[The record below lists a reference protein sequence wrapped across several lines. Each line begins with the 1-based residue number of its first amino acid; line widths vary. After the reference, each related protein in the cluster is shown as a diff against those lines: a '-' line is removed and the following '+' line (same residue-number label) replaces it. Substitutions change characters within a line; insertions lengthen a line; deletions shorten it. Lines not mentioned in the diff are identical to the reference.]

1 MFILKIKKEIK
12 ETEEEIKKKEEN
24 KKKMEEEIKKMKDGN
39 KQIVE
44 LKKNIEELN
53 TKIEELNN
61 KLIEL
66 NKKLN
71 KPKPNPGM
79 KEITDKETQS
89 SGKVYLLR
97 EMPEMEKDLKIS
109 VPQARLIH
117 GNEVMNFEVEYTPDQ
132 ASYWYGGKYL
142 FSFSFPEDFPY
153 KPPKVMC
160 KTKIYHPNID
170 YDGNVCL
177 NMLKDD
183 WNATYTALSCVSGVY
198 YLFSEPNPNDPLNHD
213 VAKIMRDNLSQF
225 KDNVKR
231 TLRGGY
237 QFGQDFPRFTK
248 Y

>member
-1 MFILKIKKEIK
+1 MIKIKKK
-12 ETEEEIKKKEEN
+12 QEEEKKRKEEEN
-24 KKKMEEEIKKMKDGN
+24 GKEQNISEKEEKEKKRKEEEEKEK
-39 KQIVE
+39 
-44 LKKNIEELN
+44 EE
-53 TKIEELNN
+53 EE
-61 KLIEL
+61 KR
-66 NKKLN
+66 KRKS
-71 KPKPNPGM
+71 KSTG
-79 KEITDKETQS
+79 EI
-89 SGKVYLLR
+89 YLAR
-97 EMPEMEKDLKIS
+97 EMPEMEEDLKIS
-109 VPQARLIH
+109 VPQARLIRQ
-117 GNEVMNFEVEYTPDQ
+117 GKEVMNFEVEYTPDKS
-132 ASYWYGGKYL
+132 SYWYGGKYL

-213 VAKIMRDNLSQF
+213 VAKIMRDNLNQF

>member
-1 MFILKIKKEIK
+1 MIGLKNK
-12 ETEEEIKKKEEN
+12 
-24 KKKMEEEIKKMKDGN
+24 KKKME
-39 KQIVE
+39 
-44 LKKNIEELN
+44 
-53 TKIEELNN
+53 
-61 KLIEL
+61 
-66 NKKLN
+66 
-71 KPKPNPGM
+71 
-79 KEITDKETQS
+79 EITDKETQS
-89 SGKVYLLR
+89 SGKIYLTK
-97 EMPEMEKDLKIS
+97 EMPEMEKDLKIN
-109 VPQARLIH
+109 VPQARLIRK
-117 GNEVMNFEVEYTPDQ
+117 GKEVMNFEVEYTPDK

-142 FSFSFPEDFPY
+142 FSFSFPDDFPY

-183 WNATYTALSCVSGVY
+183 WVSGVY

-213 VAKIMRDNLSQF
+213 VAKIMRDNLNQF

>member
-1 MFILKIKKEIK
+1 MIGLKNK
-12 ETEEEIKKKEEN
+12 
-24 KKKMEEEIKKMKDGN
+24 KKKMEEI
-39 KQIVE
+39 I
-44 LKKNIEELN
+44 
-53 TKIEELNN
+53 
-61 KLIEL
+61 
-66 NKKLN
+66 
-71 KPKPNPGM
+71 
-79 KEITDKETQS
+79 DKETQS
-89 SGKVYLLR
+89 SGKIYLTK
-97 EMPEMEKDLKIS
+97 EMPEMEKDLKIN
-109 VPQARLIH
+109 VPQARLIRH
-117 GNEVMNFEVEYTPDQ
+117 GKEVMNFEVEYTPDQ

-142 FSFSFPEDFPY
+142 FTFSFPDDFPY

-198 YLFSEPNPNDPLNHD
+198 YLFSEPNPNDPLNHE
-213 VAKIMRDNLSQF
+213 VAKIMRDNLNQF